1 MQKPPRHLLSK
12 STFMYGCQCPKRL
25 WLHKF
30 MPSERD
36 EQDEAQTAFFQQGTD
51 IGLLAQQRFPNGV
64 DASPETFFEYQ
75 KSVVKTA
82 ELIEAGKAIIYEA
95 AFQFNGILC
104 AIDILVKEK
113 NKWYA
118 YEVKSS
124 TSAKDTFIKDAALQY
139 YVITNSG
146 IELEDIFILH
156 LNSDYVRY
164 GPLNLNELFTSTS
177 VKEQVLD
184 LQPFIKQKELELKT
198 VLKLSASP
206 EIEMGNQCH
215 KPYDCDFIGY
225 CSKSIETALH
235 DFGEENIDRV
245 AIQEF
250 VDQLKYPLYFM
261 DFETWS
267 SPIPEQDGH
276 WPYRQVPFQF
286 SLHIQNE
293 PNAEVEHFEYLAE
306 NTESSLEDFANAL
319 FKNIGD
325 EGSVVVYNQT
335 FENMILNQL
344 KDDIEDAKDAIENI
358 QSRFFDLMY
367 PFRKKYYYTPKMQ
380 RSYSIKYVLP
390 ALIPELQYSDL
401 EIGNGG
407 DASAAFYNLK
417 NEADLLKVIEIRNAL
432 LEYCKLDT
440 LAMVKILE
448 KIKQVI

>member
-30 MPSERD
+30 MPMERD

-82 ELIEAGKAIIYEA
+82 ELIEAGETIIYEA
-95 AFQFNGILC
+95 AFQYNGILC

-124 TSAKDTFIKDAALQY
+124 TSAKDTFVKDAALQY

-164 GPLNLNELFTSTS
+164 GELDLNELFTPTS
-177 VKEQVLD
+177 VKDQVLD
-184 LQPFIKQKELELKT
+184 LQPFIKQKELELKN
-198 VLKLSASP
+198 VLKLNASP
-206 EIEMGNQCH
+206 EIKMGTQCN

-225 CSKSIETALH
+225 CSKSIETVLP
-235 DFGEENIDRV
+235 DFGEENIDMV

-276 WPYRQVPFQF
+276 WPYRQIPFQF
-286 SLHIQNE
+286 SLHIQKE

-344 KDDIEDAKDAIENI
+344 KDDIEDAKEAIENI

-380 RSYSIKYVLP
+380 GSYSIKYVLP

-417 NEADLLKVIEIRNAL
+417 NEKNLSKVIEIRNAL

-440 LAMVKILE
+440 FAMVKILE
-448 KIKQVI
+448 KIKIVA